1 MGASKNSEFAQMQ
14 GAGKISPRRMYSIC
28 KQEIFSRNAAVG
40 MKCGFFEVPI
50 FRYTYPQ
57 SYLCL
62 RGFYV
67 WSKFNE
73 PDWSIFDAYQ

>member
-1 MGASKNSEFAQMQ
+1 MVYSVARFRGNCRLTFALERVTQ
-14 GAGKISPRRMYSIC
+14 P
-28 KQEIFSRNAAVG
+28 N
-40 MKCGFFEVPI
+40 I